1 MSSSAAHLPI
11 DYVVRY
17 RVFTRL
23 YGKASSGLNRRSV
36 QYMNLPRNLPLL
48 LAGLAVA
55 LAVAPVLWF
64 IVRFLQEREDGGSII
79 ANDGWGVLP
88 ILCVPTVVTLAGF
101 VALARWESRDSRA
114 ARRSAWAVALV
125 FLVATLI
132 SIGVGPYFWPAA
144 AAFFLA
150 TSVRQGSW
158 WALGCAWLIS
168 LLLMLAAYSMAG
180 ASPYFWPPA
189 AVLLLSTG
197 TLGISFARRR

>member
-1 MSSSAAHLPI
+1 MK
-11 DYVVRY
+11 
-17 RVFTRL
+17 
-23 YGKASSGLNRRSV
+23 GWGLREIGFVSLNF
-36 QYMNLPRNLPLL
+36 PLL

-64 IVRFLQEREDGGSII
+64 VVRFLQEGEGGGSII

-88 ILCVPTVVTLAGF
+88 ILCVPTVVTLVGF

-125 FLVATLI
+125 FLVAMLI
-132 SIGVGPYFWPAA
+132 SMGAGPYFWPAA
-144 AAFFLA
+144 VALLLA
-150 TSVRQGSW
+150 VSVRQGSW

>member
-1 MSSSAAHLPI
+1 MK
-11 DYVVRY
+11 
-17 RVFTRL
+17 
-23 YGKASSGLNRRSV
+23 GWGLREIGFVSLNF
-36 QYMNLPRNLPLL
+36 PLL

-79 ANDGWGVLP
+79 SNDGWGVLP
-88 ILCVPTVVTLAGF
+88 ILLVPSILVLIGIVSLF
-101 VALARWESRDSRA
+101 KWESQDSGPA
-114 ARRSAWAVALV
+114 KWGAWTVAIVLL
-125 FLVATLI
+125 FGTLI

-168 LLLMLAAYSMAG
+168 LLLMLAAYSMTG